1 MAGPVFVIDTHHHV
15 GSLEALGLSIGTE
28 GMAAEEVAEVE
39 FDARIETLDNTG
51 VDQAIVI
58 PGQGY
63 LRPDGMA
70 DTRRVNDGMAAYR
83 DRRPDRFPAAVGVVE
98 PLYGDRGLEELDR
111 IHDELGLVGVSFHT
125 RFQGVA
131 TNSPLV
137 VRLVRR
143 MAELGLVPFVHAVA
157 EVADEA
163 LWKVQDLARAIPD
176 TTVIVLDGF
185 SSFERAE
192 EVLPVARATPNLVF
206 DTSLSHSA
214 YGLERYI
221 REIGA
226 DRLVFGTD
234 VYSHVRPHQHN
245 ETLAR
250 VLAMDLDDGARTAI
264 LSGNLRRILGLPAA
278 PAAAPAA
285 APVTAPAAT
294 SAPAG

>member
-1 MAGPVFVIDTHHHV
+1 VATVADSFFVIDTHHHV
-15 GSLEALGLSIGTE
+15 GSLEALGLSVGTE
-28 GMAAEEVAEVE
+28 GLSPEEVSQVE
-39 FDARIETLDNTG
+39 FEARLATMDNTG

-70 DTRRVNDGMAAYR
+70 DTRRINDGMAAYR

-98 PLYGDRGLEELDR
+98 PLYGERGLEELDR
-111 IHDELGLVGVSFHT
+111 IRDELGLVGVSFHT

-157 EVADEA
+157 EVPDEA

-176 TTVIVLDGF
+176 TTMIVLDGF
-185 SSFERAE
+185 SSFERAG
-192 EVLPVARATPNLVF
+192 EVLPVALATPNLVF
-206 DTSLSHSA
+206 DTSLSHQA
-214 YGLERYI
+214 YGLERYV
-221 REIGA
+221 REVGA
-226 DRLVFGTD
+226 HRLVFGTD
-234 VYSHVRPHQHN
+234 VYSHVTPHRHN

-250 VLAMDLDDGARTAI
+250 VLAMDVDDEARAAI
-264 LSGNLRRILGLPAA
+264 LAGNLRRILGLTSAA
-278 PAAAPAA
+278 PAGGVAR
-285 APVTAPAAT
+285 
-294 SAPAG
+294 GG

>member
-1 MAGPVFVIDTHHHV
+1 VAGPFFVIDTHHHV

-28 GMAAEEVAEVE
+28 GMAPEEVTGLE
-39 FDARIETLDNTG
+39 FEARLETLERTG
-51 VDQAIVI
+51 VDQAVVI

-98 PLYGDRGLEELDR
+98 PLYGERGLDELDR

-137 VRLVRR
+137 VRLVTR

-163 LWKVQDLARAIPD
+163 LWKVQDLARRIPD

-192 EVLPVARATPNLVF
+192 EVLPVAHATPNLVF

-214 YGLERYI
+214 YGLERYV
-221 REIGA
+221 REVGA

-250 VLAMDLDDGARTAI
+250 VLAMDLGDEARSAI
-264 LSGNLRRILGLPAA
+264 LAGNLRRILGLA
-278 PAAAPAA
+278 PAPAR
-285 APVTAPAAT
+285 
-294 SAPAG
+294 